1 MKKITIVLF
10 SVFFILSI
18 NTKVQAQLVSI
29 GAGGG
34 LTNVSGP
41 DSWTNDVGDGGLGF
55 SSEYNYGIIAKVGLP
70 VFPLTPRG
78 FVLFHKFSGSGTP
91 LSLDKTTATN
101 SEVEISQSIT
111 SIGLGVQYGFIPIP
125 AGFDPYLSLDVTFN
139 NFGDFSVNDEVLSE
153 GNSRVG
159 LQLGIGT
166 EVTIIPLINLDV
178 FAGYNWFNL
187 TGKEDGEETISA
199 FVLDLFLMFNFL

>member
-1 MKKITIVLF
+1 MKKITVILF

-34 LTNVSGP
+34 LTQILSP
-41 DSWTNDVGDGGLGF
+41 DYYKNDIPDGLGF
-55 SSEYNYGIIAKVGLP
+55 SSGYNLGIIAKVGLP
-70 VFPLTPRG
+70 VIPITPRG
-78 FVLFHKFSGSGTP
+78 FILYHTLEG
-91 LSLDKTTATN
+91 N
-101 SEVEISQSIT
+101 SNAIENSQSIT
-111 SIGLGVQYGFIPIP
+111 SVGLGVQYEFIPVP
-125 AGFDPYLSLDVTFN
+125 AGFDPYLSLDATFN
-139 NFGDFSVNDEVLSE
+139 NFGDFKGTLPSDLIAIN
-153 GNSRVG
+153 GSRVG
-159 LQLGIGT
+159 LQLGVGT

-187 TGKEDGEETISA
+187 TGKEDGEETVSA

>member
-34 LTNVSGP
+34 LTQILSP
-41 DSWTNDVGDGGLGF
+41 DYYKNDIPDGLGF
-55 SSEYNYGIIAKVGLP
+55 SSGYNLGIIAKVGLP
-70 VFPLTPRG
+70 VIPITPRG
-78 FVLFHKFSGSGTP
+78 FILYHTLEG
-91 LSLDKTTATN
+91 N
-101 SEVEISQSIT
+101 SNAIENSQSIT
-111 SIGLGVQYGFIPIP
+111 SVGLGVQYGFIPVP

-139 NFGDFSVNDEVLSE
+139 NFGDFKLNDEVLSE

-187 TGKEDGEETISA
+187 TGKEDGEETVSA

>member
-34 LTNVSGP
+34 LTQILSP
-41 DSWTNDVGDGGLGF
+41 DYYKNDIPDGLGF
-55 SSEYNYGIIAKVGLP
+55 SSGYNLGIIAKVGLP
-70 VFPLTPRG
+70 VIPITPRG
-78 FVLFHKFSGSGTP
+78 FILYHTLEG
-91 LSLDKTTATN
+91 N
-101 SEVEISQSIT
+101 SNAIENSQSIT
-111 SIGLGVQYGFIPIP
+111 SVGLGVQYGFIPVP
-125 AGFDPYLSLDVTFN
+125 AGFDPYLSLDATFN
-139 NFGDFSVNDEVLSE
+139 NFGDFKGTLPSDLIAIN
-153 GNSRVG
+153 GSRVG

-199 FVLDLFLMFNFL
+199 FILDVFLMFNFL

>member
-1 MKKITIVLF
+1 MKKITVILF

-18 NTKVQAQLVSI
+18 NTNVHAQIFKI

-34 LTNVSGP
+34 LTNLSGP
-41 DSWTNDVGDGGLGF
+41 DSWTTDVADGGLGF

-78 FVLFHKFSGSGTP
+78 FALFHKFSGSGIP
-91 LSLDKTTATN
+91 PSGN
-101 SEVEISQSIT
+101 EEVEVSQSIT
-111 SIGLGVQYGFIPIP
+111 SIGLGLEYGFIPVP

-139 NFGDFSVNDEVLSE
+139 NFGDFE
-153 GNSRVG
+153 GTLPTDFLAINGSRVG
-159 LQLGIGT
+159 LQLGVGT
-166 EVTIIPLINLDV
+166 EITIIPLINLDV

-187 TGKEDGEETISA
+187 SGKEGVEETMSA
-199 FVLDLFLMFNFL
+199 FVLDVFLMFNFL

>member
-1 MKKITIVLF
+1 MKKITIILF

-18 NTKVQAQLVSI
+18 NTNVHAQLFKI

-41 DSWTNDVGDGGLGF
+41 DSYTKDISEGGRGY
-55 SSEYNYGIIAKVGLP
+55 SSEYNYGIIAKLGLP

-78 FVLFHKFSGSGTP
+78 FVLIHNLNGSGIPPAGTE
-91 LSLDKTTATN
+91 
-101 SEVEISQSIT
+101 EVETSQSIT
-111 SIGLGVQYGFIPIP
+111 TVGLGVEYGFIPVP
-125 AGFDPYLSLDVTFN
+125 AGFDPYLSLDATFN
-139 NFGDFSVNDEVLSE
+139 NFGDFKVSDVVVSE
-153 GNSRVG
+153 GASRVG
-159 LQLGIGT
+159 LQLGVGT
-166 EVTIIPLINLDV
+166 EITIIPLINLDV

-199 FVLDLFLMFNFL
+199 FVLDVFLMFNFL

>member
-34 LTNVSGP
+34 LTQILSP
-41 DSWTNDVGDGGLGF
+41 DYYKNDIPDGLGF
-55 SSEYNYGIIAKVGLP
+55 SSGYNLGIIAKVGLP
-70 VFPLTPRG
+70 VIPITPRG
-78 FVLFHKFSGSGTP
+78 FILYHTLEG
-91 LSLDKTTATN
+91 N
-101 SEVEISQSIT
+101 SNAIENSQSIT
-111 SIGLGVQYGFIPIP
+111 SVGLGVQYGFIPVP
-125 AGFDPYLSLDVTFN
+125 VGFDPYLSLDITFN
-139 NFGDFSVNDEVLSE
+139 NFGDFKGTLPSDLIAIN
-153 GNSRVG
+153 GSRVG
-159 LQLGIGT
+159 LQLGVGT

-187 TGKEDGEETISA
+187 TGKEDGEETVSA

>member
-34 LTNVSGP
+34 LTQILSP
-41 DSWTNDVGDGGLGF
+41 DYYKNDIPDGLGF
-55 SSEYNYGIIAKVGLP
+55 SSGYNLGIIVKVGLP
-70 VFPLTPRG
+70 VIPITPRG
-78 FVLFHKFSGSGTP
+78 FILYHTLEG
-91 LSLDKTTATN
+91 N
-101 SEVEISQSIT
+101 SNAIENSQSIT
-111 SIGLGVQYGFIPIP
+111 SVGLGVQYEFIPVP

-139 NFGDFSVNDEVLSE
+139 NFGDFE
-153 GNSRVG
+153 GTLPTDFLAINGSRLG
-159 LQLGIGT
+159 LQLGVGT
-166 EVTIIPLINLDV
+166 EITIIPLINLDV

-187 TGKEDGEETISA
+187 TGKEDGEETVSA

>member
-1 MKKITIVLF
+1 MKKITIILF

-18 NTKVQAQLVSI
+18 NTNVHAQLFKI

-41 DSWTNDVGDGGLGF
+41 DSWTNDVADGGLGF

-91 LSLDKTTATN
+91 PGLAKTTATN

-111 SIGLGVQYGFIPIP
+111 SIGLGLEYGFIPVP

-139 NFGDFSVNDEVLSE
+139 NFGDFSVSDEVLSE

-159 LQLGIGT
+159 LQLGVGT
-166 EVTIIPLINLDV
+166 EITIIPLINLDV
-178 FAGYNWFNL
+178 YAGYNWFNL

-199 FVLDLFLMFNFL
+199 FVLDVFLMFNFL

>member
-34 LTNVSGP
+34 LTQILSP
-41 DSWTNDVGDGGLGF
+41 DYYKNDISDGGLGF
-55 SSEYNYGIIAKVGLP
+55 SSGYNLGIIAKVGLP
-70 VFPLTPRG
+70 VIPITPRG
-78 FVLFHKFSGSGTP
+78 FILYHTLEG
-91 LSLDKTTATN
+91 N
-101 SEVEISQSIT
+101 SNAIENSQSIT
-111 SIGLGVQYGFIPIP
+111 SVGLGVQYGFIPVP
-125 AGFDPYLSLDVTFN
+125 AGFDPYLSLDATFN
-139 NFGDFSVNDEVLSE
+139 NFGDFKGTLPSDLIAIN
-153 GNSRVG
+153 GSRVG
-159 LQLGIGT
+159 LQLGVGT

-187 TGKEDGEETISA
+187 TGKEDGEETVSA

>member
-1 MKKITIVLF
+1 MKKITAILF
-10 SVFFILSI
+10 SVVFILSI
-18 NTKVQAQLVSI
+18 NSNVHAQLFKI

-41 DSWTNDVGDGGLGF
+41 DSWTNDVADDGLGF

-78 FVLFHKFSGSGTP
+78 FVLIHNLNGSGVP
-91 LSLDKTTATN
+91 PSSN
-101 SEVEISQSIT
+101 EEVETSQSIT
-111 SIGLGVQYGFIPIP
+111 SVGLGVQYGFIPVP
-125 AGFDPYLSLDVTFN
+125 AGFDPYLSLDATFN
-139 NFGDFSVNDEVLSE
+139 NFGDFKVSDVVFSE

-159 LQLGIGT
+159 LQLGVGT

-187 TGKEDGEETISA
+187 TGKEDGEETVSA
-199 FVLDLFLMFNFL
+199 FVLDVFLMFNFL

>member
-1 MKKITIVLF
+1 MKKITIILF

-18 NTKVQAQLVSI
+18 NTNVHAQLFKI

-41 DSWTNDVGDGGLGF
+41 DSYTKDISEGGRGY

-78 FVLFHKFSGSGTP
+78 FVLIHNLNGSGIPPAGTE
-91 LSLDKTTATN
+91 
-101 SEVEISQSIT
+101 EVETSQSIT
-111 SIGLGVQYGFIPIP
+111 TVGLGVEYGFIPVP
-125 AGFDPYLSLDVTFN
+125 AGFDPYLSLDATFN
-139 NFGDFSVNDEVLSE
+139 NFGDFKVSDVVVSE
-153 GNSRVG
+153 GASRVG
-159 LQLGIGT
+159 LQLGVGT
-166 EVTIIPLINLDV
+166 EITIIPLINLDV

-199 FVLDLFLMFNFL
+199 FVLDVFLMFNFL

>member
-18 NTKVQAQLVSI
+18 STNVHAQLFKI

-41 DSWTNDVGDGGLGF
+41 DSWTNDVADGGLGF

-70 VFPLTPRG
+70 VIPITPRG
-78 FVLFHKFSGSGTP
+78 FILYHTLEG
-91 LSLDKTTATN
+91 N
-101 SEVEISQSIT
+101 SNAIENSQSIT
-111 SIGLGVQYGFIPIP
+111 SVGLGVQYGFIPVP
-125 AGFDPYLSLDVTFN
+125 AGFDPYLSLDATFN
-139 NFGDFSVNDEVLSE
+139 NFGDFKGTLPSNLIAIN
-153 GNSRVG
+153 GSRVG
-159 LQLGIGT
+159 LQVGVGT

-199 FVLDLFLMFNFL
+199 FVLDMFLMFNFLWEIFRD

>member
-1 MKKITIVLF
+1 MKKITIILF

-29 GAGGG
+29 GVGGG
-34 LTNVSGP
+34 LTQVLGP
-41 DSWTNDVGDGGLGF
+41 DNYTDDLPNGLGF
-55 SSEYNYGIIAKVGLP
+55 SSEYNIGLIAKVGLP
-70 VFPLTPRG
+70 VIPITPRG
-78 FVLFHKFSGSGTP
+78 FILYHT
-91 LSLDKTTATN
+91 LN
-101 SEVEISQSIT
+101 SNFEAIENSQSIT
-111 SIGLGVQYGFIPIP
+111 SVGLGIQYGFIPIP

-139 NFGDFSVNDEVLSE
+139 NFGDFEGTLPADLLAVN
-153 GNSRVG
+153 GSRTG

-166 EVTIIPLINLDV
+166 EVTIIPMINVDV

-187 TGKEDGEETISA
+187 TGKEDGEETVSA

>member
-1 MKKITIVLF
+1 MKKITIILF

-18 NTKVQAQLVSI
+18 NAKVQAQLISI

-34 LTNVSGP
+34 LTQVLGP
-41 DSWTNDVGDGGLGF
+41 DSYKNDISNDGLGF
-55 SSEYNYGIIAKVGLP
+55 SSEYNLGIIAKVGLP
-70 VFPLTPRG
+70 VIPITPRG
-78 FVLFHKFSGSGTP
+78 FILYHTLKG
-91 LSLDKTTATN
+91 N
-101 SEVEISQSIT
+101 SEAIENSQSIT
-111 SIGLGVQYGFIPIP
+111 SVGLGIQYGFIPIP
-125 AGFDPYLSLDVTFN
+125 AGFDPYLSLDATFN
-139 NFGDFSVNDEVLSE
+139 NFGDFE
-153 GNSRVG
+153 GTVPTGENSPEPLFSIPNGSRVG

-199 FVLDLFLMFNFL
+199 FVLDVFLMFNFL

>member
-34 LTNVSGP
+34 LTQILSP
-41 DSWTNDVGDGGLGF
+41 DYYKNDIPDGLGF
-55 SSEYNYGIIAKVGLP
+55 SSGYNLGIIAKVGLP
-70 VFPLTPRG
+70 VIPITPRG
-78 FVLFHKFSGSGTP
+78 FILYHTLEG
-91 LSLDKTTATN
+91 N
-101 SEVEISQSIT
+101 SNAIENSQSIT
-111 SIGLGVQYGFIPIP
+111 SVGLGVQYGFIPVP
-125 AGFDPYLSLDVTFN
+125 AGFDPYLSLDATFN
-139 NFGDFSVNDEVLSE
+139 NFGDFKGTLPSDLIAIN
-153 GNSRVG
+153 GSRVG
-159 LQLGIGT
+159 LQLGVGT

-187 TGKEDGEETISA
+187 TGKDDGEETISA
-199 FVLDLFLMFNFL
+199 FVLDVFLMFNFL